1 MKSLFWS
8 GKLSPGVRLLVNSN
22 NILALLAGNT
32 RDKKAMKERVKL
44 GYDGKFTD
52 HVTRYDELSGYY
64 QKRTAIAQANGI
76 NFSGKKI
83 IDIGCGT
90 GIIAFLAMDRGA
102 SEAICG
108 DISDYMLE
116 RAKENALTIGYDLS
130 RIKFHQLDA
139 ESLPFDN
146 NSFDIVITGMSFG
159 LFPDQVKAVNE
170 MFRVLRP
177 GGIVSLGAHGP
188 EHYWEAIDTT
198 IRSLSKRHMLGY
210 RFEFWQRTEKQI
222 ANLMKDSGFKDI
234 RTNRFIWRNFFEN
247 PIDACEFFAA
257 VSSNWWYSKIPED
270 KRNMEY
276 ENTRNYF
283 RKKRIRIV
291 TDDVIIANG
300 YKPDNN

>member
-32 RDKKAMKERVKL
+32 RDKKAMKERVRL

-64 QKRTAIAQANGI
+64 QKRTAIAQTDGI

-90 GIIAFLAMDRGA
+90 GIIAFLAMERGA

-177 GGIVSLGAHGP
+177 GGLVSLGAHGP

-198 IRSLSKRHMLGY
+198 IRSLSKRHLLGY

-222 ANLMKDSGFKDI
+222 AGLMKDAGFKDI

-247 PIDACEFFAA
+247 PVDACEFFAA
-257 VSSNWWYSKIPED
+257 VSANWWYAKIPED
-270 KRNMEY
+270 KRNVEY

-283 RKKRIRIV
+283 RKKRIRII
-291 TDDVIIANG
+291 TDDVIIANA
-300 YKPDNN
+300 YKP

>member
-32 RDKKAMKERVKL
+32 RDKKAMKERVRL

-64 QKRTAIAQANGI
+64 QKRTAIAQTDGI

-90 GIIAFLAMDRGA
+90 GIIAFLAMERGA

-159 LFPDQVKAVNE
+159 LFPDQVNAVNE

-177 GGIVSLGAHGP
+177 GGLVSLGAHGP

-198 IRSLSKRHMLGY
+198 IRSLSKRHLLGY

-222 ANLMKDSGFKDI
+222 AGLMKDAGFKDI

-247 PIDACEFFAA
+247 PVDACEFFAA
-257 VSSNWWYSKIPED
+257 VSANWWYAKIPED

-283 RKKRIRIV
+283 RKKRIRII
-291 TDDVIIANG
+291 TDDVIIANA
-300 YKPDNN
+300 YKP

>member
-32 RDKKAMKERVKL
+32 RDKKAMKERVRL

-64 QKRTAIAQANGI
+64 QKRTAIAQTDGI

-90 GIIAFLAMDRGA
+90 GIIAFLAMERGA

-177 GGIVSLGAHGP
+177 GGFVSLGAHGP
-188 EHYWEAIDTT
+188 EHYWEAIDTA
-198 IRSLSKRHMLGY
+198 IRSLSKRHLLGY

-222 ANLMKDSGFKDI
+222 AGLMKDAGFKDI

-247 PIDACEFFAA
+247 PVDACEFFAA
-257 VSSNWWYSKIPED
+257 VSANWWYAKIPED
-270 KRNMEY
+270 KRNVEY

-283 RKKRIRIV
+283 RKKRIRII
-291 TDDVIIANG
+291 TDDVIIANA
-300 YKPDNN
+300 YKP

>member
-32 RDKKAMKERVKL
+32 RDKKAMKERVRL

-64 QKRTAIAQANGI
+64 QKRTAIAQTDGI

-90 GIIAFLAMDRGA
+90 GIIAFLAMERGA

-177 GGIVSLGAHGP
+177 GGFVSLGAHGP

-198 IRSLSKRHMLGY
+198 IRSLSKRHLLGY

-222 ANLMKDSGFKDI
+222 AGLMKDAGFKDI

-247 PIDACEFFAA
+247 PVDACEFFAA
-257 VSSNWWYSKIPED
+257 VSANWWYAKIPED
-270 KRNMEY
+270 KRNVEY

-283 RKKRIRIV
+283 RKKRIRII
-291 TDDVIIANG
+291 TDDVIIANA
-300 YKPDNN
+300 YKP

>member
-32 RDKKAMKERVKL
+32 RDKKAMKERVRL

-64 QKRTAIAQANGI
+64 QKRTAIAQTDGI

-90 GIIAFLAMDRGA
+90 GIIAFLAMERGA

-177 GGIVSLGAHGP
+177 GGLVSLGAHGP

-198 IRSLSKRHMLGY
+198 IRSLSKRHLLGY

-222 ANLMKDSGFKDI
+222 ASLMKDAGFKDI

-247 PIDACEFFAA
+247 PVDACEFFAA
-257 VSSNWWYSKIPED
+257 VSANWWYAKIPED

-283 RKKRIRIV
+283 RKKRIRII
-291 TDDVIIANG
+291 TDDVIIANA
-300 YKPDNN
+300 YKP

>member
-32 RDKKAMKERVKL
+32 RDKKAMKERVRL

-64 QKRTAIAQANGI
+64 QKRTAIAQTDGI

-90 GIIAFLAMDRGA
+90 GIIAFLAMERGA

-177 GGIVSLGAHGP
+177 GGFVSLGAHGP

-198 IRSLSKRHMLGY
+198 IRSLSKRHLLGY

-222 ANLMKDSGFKDI
+222 ASLMKDAGFKDI

-247 PIDACEFFAA
+247 PVDACEFFAA
-257 VSSNWWYSKIPED
+257 VSANWWYAKIPED
-270 KRNMEY
+270 KRNVEY

-283 RKKRIRIV
+283 RKKRIRII
-291 TDDVIIANG
+291 TDDVIIANA
-300 YKPDNN
+300 YKP